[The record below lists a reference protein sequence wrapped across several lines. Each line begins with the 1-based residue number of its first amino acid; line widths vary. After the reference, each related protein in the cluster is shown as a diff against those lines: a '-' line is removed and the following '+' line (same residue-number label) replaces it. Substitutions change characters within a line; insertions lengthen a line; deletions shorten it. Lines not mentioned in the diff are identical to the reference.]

1 LFNALLKESKLLY
14 PNRPDILAL
23 QEYEEGAYS
32 SLDDFNGRVERLRAA
47 LELRPPAAIANLLA
61 EIVLPADAPD
71 LKNDL
76 RELQDAVA
84 LGLAK
89 TTLLL
94 AGSIAEALL
103 LCRHPDASDRGPGLP
118 ELVKAAR
125 NKKPPLFGEDTLR
138 HLETLSF
145 SGPIPTS
152 GPERRTRIEPNSSR
166 IEEAIVALKL
176 LCSELQNPHRQF
188 YGLDSGVFS
197 ENTLT
202 SWLTADACFFHL
214 TPESC

>member
-1 LFNALLKESKLLY
+1 MDRKLLLDAVRKLQEHYRVQSTHSQDVPLFNALLKESKILY

-23 QEYEEGAYS
+23 EEYEERAYAT
-32 SLDDFNGRVERLRAA
+32 LDDFTGRVERLRAA
-47 LELRPPAAIANLLA
+47 LELRPPAAVANLLA

-71 LKNDL
+71 IKNDL
-76 RELQDAVA
+76 RELEDAVA

-138 HLETLSF
+138 HLETLADYRNLIH
-145 SGPIPTS
+145 PRAQ
-152 GPERRTRIEPNSSR
+152 RRTRIEPNSSR

-176 LCSELQNPHRQF
+176 LCSELQNPDRQF
-188 YGLDSGVFS
+188 
-197 ENTLT
+197 
-202 SWLTADACFFHL
+202 
-214 TPESC
+214 

>member
-1 LFNALLKESKLLY
+1 MDRKLLLDAVRQLQGHYRANSTHSQDVPLFNALLKESKILY

-23 QEYEEGAYS
+23 EEYEERAYAT
-32 SLDDFNGRVERLRAA
+32 LDDFTGRVERLRAA
-47 LELRPPAAIANLLA
+47 LELRPPAAVANLLA

-76 RELQDAVA
+76 SELQDAVA

-89 TTLLL
+89 TTLVL

-103 LCRHPDASDRGPGLP
+103 LSRHPDPSDRGPGLP
-118 ELVKAAR
+118 ELVRVAR

-138 HLETLSF
+138 HLDTLADYRNLIH
-145 SGPIPTS
+145 PRAQ
-152 GPERRTRIEPNSSR
+152 RRTRIEPNSSR

-176 LCSELQNPHRQF
+176 LCSELQNPDRQF
-188 YGLDSGVFS
+188 
-197 ENTLT
+197 
-202 SWLTADACFFHL
+202 
-214 TPESC
+214 

>member
-1 LFNALLKESKLLY
+1 MDRKLLLDAVCQLQGHYRAHSTHSQDVPLFNALLRKAKLLY

-23 QEYEEGAYS
+23 QEYEEGAFA
-32 SLDDFNGRVERLRAA
+32 SLDDFTGRVDRLRAA
-47 LELRPPAAIANLLA
+47 LELRPPAAVANLLA
-61 EIVLPADAPD
+61 EIALPADAPD

-76 RELQDAVA
+76 QELQDAVA

-103 LCRHPDASDRGPGLP
+103 LSRHPDTSDRGPGLP
-118 ELVKAAR
+118 ELVKVAR

-138 HLETLSF
+138 HLETLSDYRNLIH
-145 SGPIPTS
+145 PRAQ
-152 GPERRTRIEPNSSR
+152 RRTRIEPNSSR

-176 LCSELQNPHRQF
+176 LCSELQNPDRTF
-188 YGLDSGVFS
+188 
-197 ENTLT
+197 
-202 SWLTADACFFHL
+202 
-214 TPESC
+214 

>member
-1 LFNALLKESKLLY
+1 MDRKLLLDAVRQLQEYYRVHSPHSQDVPLFNALLKESKILY
-14 PNRPDILAL
+14 ANRPDILAL
-23 QEYEEGAYS
+23 EEYEEGAYAT
-32 SLDDFNGRVERLRAA
+32 LDDFTGRVERLRAA
-47 LELRPPAAIANLLA
+47 LELRPPAAVANLLA
-61 EIVLPADAPD
+61 EIVLSADAPD

-76 RELQDAVA
+76 QELQDAVA

-138 HLETLSF
+138 HLETLADYRNLIH
-145 SGPIPTS
+145 PRAQ
-152 GPERRTRIEPNSSR
+152 RRTRIEPNSSR

-176 LCSELQNPHRQF
+176 LCSELQNPDRQF
-188 YGLDSGVFS
+188 
-197 ENTLT
+197 
-202 SWLTADACFFHL
+202 
-214 TPESC
+214 